1 MLLQFQ
7 TNSTKLK
14 MKLSELQ
21 FSPLKAL
28 RSSFLQK
35 KKRNHFFFQILEY
48 IAGCANQW
56 VILKKVA
63 FIFLKHL
70 IAFH

>member
-35 KKRNHFFFQILEY
+35 KKINHFFFQILEY
-48 IAGCANQW
+48 IAGYANQW
-56 VILKKVA
+56 VI
-63 FIFLKHL
+63 
-70 IAFH
+70 

>member
-14 MKLSELQ
+14 MKVSELQ
-21 FSPLKAL
+21 FSSLKAL

-35 KKRNHFFFQILEY
+35 KKIESFFFQILEY
-48 IAGCANQW
+48 IAGYANQ
-56 VILKKVA
+56 
-63 FIFLKHL
+63 
-70 IAFH
+70 